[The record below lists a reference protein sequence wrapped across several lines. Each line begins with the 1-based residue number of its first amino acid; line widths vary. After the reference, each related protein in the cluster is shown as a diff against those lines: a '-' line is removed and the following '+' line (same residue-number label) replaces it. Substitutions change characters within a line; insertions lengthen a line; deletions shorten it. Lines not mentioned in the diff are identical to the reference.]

1 MRWGRRIIATLLL
14 LVLPWLG
21 GCSAVRL
28 TYGQGPLLAYWWL
41 DGYVDFT
48 SEQSPRVKAAL
59 EDYLAWHRATQ
70 LPDYAALLVRLQAI
84 AQQPVSAAQV
94 CSLNDEIQRRIETA
108 YERAVPAMAEIVR
121 GLSPEQINHL
131 EKRYARNNEEAVRD
145 FLQPVPAE
153 RQAASLKRTLERAE
167 TLYGPLDDVQR
178 TLLAA
183 GLQASPFDPRRWL
196 DERRARQQDILDG
209 LRQLLASRA
218 DAATVQA
225 ALRAFAAHTT
235 QSPRPDY
242 RAYQRRLMEANC
254 ALTARLHNSM
264 RAEQRQHVVDKLKGW
279 EEDAR
284 ALMRAEP

>member
-1 MRWGRRIIATLLL
+1 MRWGRRIIATLLV

-41 DGYVDFT
+41 DGYMDFS

-59 EDYLAWHRATQ
+59 EDFMAWHRATQ
-70 LPDYAALLVRLQAI
+70 LPDYAALLARLQPI
-84 AQQPVSAAQV
+84 ARQPVSASQV
-94 CSLNDEIQRRIETA
+94 CSLNEDIQRRIETA
-108 YERAVPAMAEIVR
+108 YKRAVPAMAEIVR
-121 GLSPEQINHL
+121 GLSPEQLNHL
-131 EKRYARNNEEAVRD
+131 EKRYARNLEEATQE

-167 TLYGPLDDVQR
+167 SLYGPLDEAQR
-178 TLLAA
+178 ALLAA
-183 GLQASPFDPRRWL
+183 GLQASPFDARRWL

-218 DAATVQA
+218 DAAAVQA
-225 ALRAFAAHTT
+225 ALRAFAAHNT
-235 QSPRPDY
+235 QSPRPEY
-242 RAYQRRLMEANC
+242 RAYQRRLVEANC
-254 ALTARLHNSM
+254 ALTARLHNSL
-264 RAEQRQHVVDKLKGW
+264 RPEQRQHAADKLKGW

-284 ALMRAEP
+284 ALMRPEP